1 MPHCL
6 THDIEAMV
14 ELALDA
20 LATGG
25 TPEHPL
31 IDGRIVAVFA
41 SPERRSSEK
50 MAMGVSALPPA
61 YSTPPHSH
69 AAEEFALVMR
79 GTGTITIDG
88 EAIPVHPGSLV
99 VTPPGTT
106 HVTSSDPAGPL
117 VVYWTYGPAGSEQRW
132 LSR

>member
-1 MPHCL
+1 MSAHIS
-6 THDIEAMV
+6 HDLNELVEEA
-14 ELALDA
+14 LGALSA
-20 LATGG
+20 GG

-31 IDGRIVAVFA
+31 IDGRVVAVFA
-41 SPERRSSEK
+41 SPERNSSQK

-69 AAEEFALVMR
+69 AAEEFALVVR

-88 EAIPVHPGSLV
+88 EPIPVRPGSLV
-99 VTPPGTT
+99 VTPPNSI
-106 HVTSSDPAGPL
+106 HVTSSDADGPL

-132 LSR
+132 LSQ